1 MDYLKNLND
10 RQREAVLCTE
20 GPLLVIAGA
29 GSGKTTTM
37 TRRIAYLIGEKGV
50 DPYNIL
56 AVTFTNKAAEEMR
69 SRIEAQVDDTRGM
82 WVMTFHA
89 ACLRIL
95 RRFIDRLGY
104 RKDFTI
110 YDTTD
115 QKTVIKE
122 CLAEAELDE
131 KAFPPAGVLSAVS
144 KWKNSGASPE
154 RAAAEAATI
163 REKNMADLYRRYM
176 VKLMKYN
183 ALDFD
188 DLLVKAVELLNQEP
202 EVLQLYSDRF
212 HYIMI
217 DEYQDTNEIQYELVR
232 LLAGAHG
239 NICAVGDEDQCIYQW
254 RGATIRNILEFEEDF
269 PGAKIIKLEQN
280 YRSCGN
286 ILGAANSVIQ
296 NNTERKGKILWTSR
310 EEGERIRIY
319 KAATDRDEA
328 FHIAREI
335 HKMKDKG
342 YAYSDIAVLY
352 RTHSMSRG
360 FEESFSRQ
368 DIPYRVIGG
377 TRFYDRKEIKDIL
390 CYMRLIQNPGDNISF
405 RRVINEPRRGLGDKS
420 LEKLDLLANLTDTTL
435 FDVLEKGDGLEALSG
450 KAEVSARQ
458 FMNMIRRF
466 SEERGERKI
475 SEIYDAL
482 LRESGY
488 LQTLEAQNTIEA
500 AGRIENLMEFKS
512 VIYDFEDQDPDGT
525 YEEFLEKIALLTDVD
540 NLDPGEDAVS
550 LMTLHSA
557 KGLEFAVVFIPG
569 MEEGAF
575 PVARAY
581 DFPEDLEEE
590 RRLCYVGMTR
600 AKDILYMSGAAQRLV
615 FGQVDSYRMDSRFL
629 EEVAEEHADR
639 IDADVHGNDRGRGSD
654 SPESLF
660 DFGRLQNAIRF
671 NDLGKQMIDP
681 ARKSGKTAETAPS
694 AAGGFSGGERVKHKK
709 YGEGMVVGVRK
720 EGRDEMITI
729 IFDNYGTKVF
739 DANIVKL
746 KKL

>member
-10 RQREAVLCTE
+10 KQREAVLCTE
-20 GPLLVIAGA
+20 GPLLIIAGA

-56 AVTFTNKAAEEMR
+56 AVTFTNKAANEMR
-69 SRIEAQVDDTRGM
+69 ERIESLVENTQGM

-104 RKDFTI
+104 GKDFTI

-115 QKTVIKE
+115 QKAVIRE
-122 CLAEAELDE
+122 CLTDSELSDKLFPAASVLAAISNWKNQAIPPAQAEL
-131 KAFPPAGVLSAVS
+131 
-144 KWKNSGASPE
+144 
-154 RAAAEAATI
+154 EAASL
-163 REKNMADLYRRYM
+163 REKNLAELYRRYTD
-176 VKLMKYN
+176 KLRKYN

-188 DLLVKAVELLNQEP
+188 DLLIKAVELLEQDP
-202 EVLQLYSDRF
+202 EVLEIYSDRF
-212 HYIMI
+212 RYIMI
-217 DEYQDTNEIQYELVR
+217 DEYQDTNEIQYRMVN

-269 PGAKIIKLEQN
+269 PGARIIKLEQN

-286 ILGAANSVIQ
+286 ILGGANSVIRH
-296 NNTERKGKILWTSR
+296 NTERKGKTLWTSK
-310 EEGERIRIY
+310 EEGEKIRIY

-328 FHIAREI
+328 FHVAREI
-335 HKMKDKG
+335 HKMKDQG
-342 YAYSDIAVLY
+342 YSYSDIAVLY

-377 TRFYDRKEIKDIL
+377 TRFYDRKEVKDLL
-390 CYMRLIQNPGDNISF
+390 CYMRLIQNPNDNISF
-405 RRVINEPRRGLGDKS
+405 RRVINEPKRGIGDKS
-420 LEKLDLLANLTDTTL
+420 LEKLDVLAGLTDVSI
-435 FDVLEKGDGLEALSG
+435 FEVLEKGDGLDALSG
-450 KAEVSARQ
+450 KAEVNARQ
-458 FMNMIRRF
+458 FVNMIRKF
-466 SEERGERKI
+466 SEERNIRKI
-475 SEIYDAL
+475 SEIYDDL

-488 LQTLEAQNTIEA
+488 MQSLEAQNTIEA

-540 NLDPGEDAVS
+540 NRDDSEDAVS

-557 KGLEFAVVFIPG
+557 KGLEFAVVFMPG
-569 MEEGAF
+569 MEEGSFPGSRAF
-575 PVARAY
+575 
-581 DFPEDLEEE
+581 DSPEELEEE

-600 AKDILYMSGAAQRLV
+600 AKEILYMSGAAQRLI
-615 FGQVDSYRMDSRFL
+615 FGKVDNYRVESRFL
-629 EEVAEEHADR
+629 DEVAEDFAQKYESDNKPAGQNRSFGGERFTSDR
-639 IDADVHGNDRGRGSD
+639 IY
-654 SPESLF
+654 
-660 DFGRLQNAIRF
+660 
-671 NDLGKQMIDP
+671 DLEKQMMNVVPKGRKP
-681 ARKSGKTAETAPS
+681 AAKESSTIPA
-694 AAGGFSGGERVKHKK
+694 AAGEFSGGERVKHKK
-709 YGEGMVVGVRK
+709 YGEGMVVGVKK

-729 IFDNYGTKVF
+729 IFDEFGTKVF
-739 DANIVKL
+739 DASIVKL

>member
-10 RQREAVLCTE
+10 KQREAVLCTE
-20 GPLLVIAGA
+20 GPLLIIAGA

-56 AVTFTNKAAEEMR
+56 AVTFTNKAANEMR
-69 SRIEAQVDDTRGM
+69 ERIESLVENTQGM

-104 RKDFTI
+104 GKDFTI

-115 QKTVIKE
+115 QKAVIRE
-122 CLAEAELDE
+122 CLTDSELSDKLFPAASVLAAISNWKNQAIPPAQAEL
-131 KAFPPAGVLSAVS
+131 
-144 KWKNSGASPE
+144 
-154 RAAAEAATI
+154 EAASL
-163 REKNMADLYRRYM
+163 REKNLAELYRRYTD
-176 VKLMKYN
+176 KLRKYN

-188 DLLVKAVELLNQEP
+188 DLLIKAVELLEQDP
-202 EVLQLYSDRF
+202 EVLEIYSDRF
-212 HYIMI
+212 RYIMI
-217 DEYQDTNEIQYELVR
+217 DEYQDTNEIQYRMVN

-269 PGAKIIKLEQN
+269 PGARIIKLEQN

-286 ILGAANSVIQ
+286 ILGGANSVIRH
-296 NNTERKGKILWTSR
+296 NTERKGKTLWTSK
-310 EEGERIRIY
+310 EEGEKIRIY

-328 FHIAREI
+328 FHVAREI
-335 HKMKDKG
+335 HKMKDQG
-342 YAYSDIAVLY
+342 YSYSDIAVLY

-377 TRFYDRKEIKDIL
+377 TRFYDRKEVKDLL
-390 CYMRLIQNPGDNISF
+390 CYMRLIQNPNDNISF
-405 RRVINEPRRGLGDKS
+405 RRVINEPKRGIGDKS
-420 LEKLDLLANLTDTTL
+420 LEKLDVLAGLTDVSI
-435 FDVLEKGDGLEALSG
+435 FEVLEKGDGLDALSG
-450 KAEVSARQ
+450 KAEVNARQ
-458 FMNMIRRF
+458 FVNMIRKF
-466 SEERGERKI
+466 SEERNVRKI
-475 SEIYDAL
+475 SEIYDDL

-488 LQTLEAQNTIEA
+488 MQSLEAQNTIEA

-540 NLDPGEDAVS
+540 NRDDSEDAVS

-557 KGLEFAVVFIPG
+557 KGLEFAVVFMPG
-569 MEEGAF
+569 MEEGSFPGSRAF
-575 PVARAY
+575 
-581 DFPEDLEEE
+581 DSSEELEEE

-600 AKDILYMSGAAQRLV
+600 AKEILYMSGAAQRLI
-615 FGQVDSYRMDSRFL
+615 FGKVDNYRVESRFL
-629 EEVAEEHADR
+629 DEVAEDFAQKYESDNKPAGQNRSFGGERFTSDR
-639 IDADVHGNDRGRGSD
+639 IY
-654 SPESLF
+654 
-660 DFGRLQNAIRF
+660 
-671 NDLGKQMIDP
+671 DLEKQMMNVVPKGRKP
-681 ARKSGKTAETAPS
+681 AAKESSTIPA
-694 AAGGFSGGERVKHKK
+694 AAGEFSGGERVKHKK
-709 YGEGMVVGVRK
+709 YGEGMVVGVKK

-729 IFDNYGTKVF
+729 IFDEFGTKVF
-739 DANIVKL
+739 DASIVKL

>member
-1 MDYLKNLND
+1 MDYLKGLND
-10 RQREAVLCTE
+10 KQREAVLCTE

-69 SRIEAQVDDTRGM
+69 DRIEAQVDNTRGM

-104 RKDFTI
+104 RSDFTI

-115 QKTVIKE
+115 QKTVVKE
-122 CLAEAELDE
+122 CLADADLSD
-131 KAFPPAGVLSAVS
+131 KVFPPAAVLAVIS
-144 KWKNSGASPE
+144 KWKNSGVTPDLAL
-154 RAAAEAATI
+154 AEADFL
-163 REKNMADLYRRYM
+163 RERNLAELYRRYM
-176 VKLMKYN
+176 EKLMKYN

-188 DLLVKAVELLNQEP
+188 DLLVKAVELLEQEP
-202 EVLQLYSDRF
+202 EVRSLYSERF
-212 HYIMI
+212 RYIMI
-217 DEYQDTNEIQYELVR
+217 DEYQDTNKIQYDLVR
-232 LLAGAHG
+232 LLAGVHG

-254 RGATIRNILEFEEDF
+254 RGATIRNILKFEEDF

-296 NNTERKGKILWTSR
+296 NNTERKGKILWTAKD
-310 EEGERIRIY
+310 EGERVRIY

-335 HKMKDKG
+335 HKMRDKG
-342 YAYSDIAVLY
+342 YSYSDIAVLY

-360 FEESFSRQ
+360 FEESFSKQ

-377 TRFYDRKEIKDIL
+377 TRFYDRKEVKDLL
-390 CYMRLIQNPGDNISF
+390 CYMRLIQNPGDDISF
-405 RRVINEPRRGLGDKS
+405 RRVINEPKRGMGDKS
-420 LEKLDLLANLTDTTL
+420 LEKLELLANLTDASL
-435 FDVLEKGDGLEALSG
+435 FDVLENGEGLDALAG

-458 FMNMIRRF
+458 FVNMIRRF
-466 SEERGERKI
+466 SDERHDRKI

-488 LQTLEAQNTIEA
+488 LQTLEAQNTVEA

-525 YEEFLEKIALLTDVD
+525 YETFLEKIALLTDVD
-540 NLDPGEDAVS
+540 NLDAGEDAVS

-557 KGLEFAVVFIPG
+557 KGLEFSVVFMPG

-575 PVARAY
+575 PV
-581 DFPEDLEEE
+581 
-590 RRLCYVGMTR
+590 TR
-600 AKDILYMSGAAQRLV
+600 A
-615 FGQVDSYRMDSRFL
+615 
-629 EEVAEEHADR
+629 
-639 IDADVHGNDRGRGSD
+639 
-654 SPESLF
+654 
-660 DFGRLQNAIRF
+660 
-671 NDLGKQMIDP
+671 
-681 ARKSGKTAETAPS
+681 
-694 AAGGFSGGERVKHKK
+694 GGCA
-709 YGEGMVVGVRK
+709 ML
-720 EGRDEMITI
+720 
-729 IFDNYGTKVF
+729 
-739 DANIVKL
+739 A
-746 KKL
+746 

>member
-10 RQREAVLCTE
+10 KQREAVLCTE
-20 GPLLVIAGA
+20 GPLLIIAGA

-56 AVTFTNKAAEEMR
+56 AVTFTNKAANEMR
-69 SRIEAQVDDTRGM
+69 ERIESLVENTQGM

-104 RKDFTI
+104 GKDFTI

-115 QKTVIKE
+115 QKAVIRE
-122 CLAEAELDE
+122 CLTDSELSDKLFPAASVLAAISNWKNQAIPPAQAEL
-131 KAFPPAGVLSAVS
+131 
-144 KWKNSGASPE
+144 
-154 RAAAEAATI
+154 EAASL
-163 REKNMADLYRRYM
+163 REKNLAELYRRYTD
-176 VKLMKYN
+176 KLRKYN

-188 DLLVKAVELLNQEP
+188 DLLIKAVELLEQDP
-202 EVLQLYSDRF
+202 EVLEIYSDRF
-212 HYIMI
+212 RYIMI
-217 DEYQDTNEIQYELVR
+217 DEYQDTNEIQYRMVN

-286 ILGAANSVIQ
+286 ILGGANSVIRH
-296 NNTERKGKILWTSR
+296 NTERKGKTLWTSK
-310 EEGERIRIY
+310 EEGEKIRIY

-328 FHIAREI
+328 FHVAREI
-335 HKMKDKG
+335 HKMKDQG
-342 YAYSDIAVLY
+342 YSYSDIAVLY

-377 TRFYDRKEIKDIL
+377 TRFYDRKEVKDLL
-390 CYMRLIQNPGDNISF
+390 CYMRLIQNPNDNISF
-405 RRVINEPRRGLGDKS
+405 RRVINEPKRGIGDKS
-420 LEKLDLLANLTDTTL
+420 LEKLDVLAGLTDVSI
-435 FDVLEKGDGLEALSG
+435 FEVLEKGDGLDALSG
-450 KAEVSARQ
+450 KAEVNARQ
-458 FMNMIRRF
+458 FVNMIRKF
-466 SEERGERKI
+466 SEERNVRKI
-475 SEIYDAL
+475 SEIYDDL

-488 LQTLEAQNTIEA
+488 MQSLEAQNTIEA

-540 NLDPGEDAVS
+540 NRDDSEDAVS

-557 KGLEFAVVFIPG
+557 KGLEFAVVFMPG
-569 MEEGAF
+569 MEEGSFPGSRAF
-575 PVARAY
+575 
-581 DFPEDLEEE
+581 DSPEELEEE

-600 AKDILYMSGAAQRLV
+600 AKEILYMSGAAQRLI
-615 FGQVDSYRMDSRFL
+615 FGKVDNYRVESRFL
-629 EEVAEEHADR
+629 DEVAEDFAQKYESDNKPAGQNRSFGGERFTSDR
-639 IDADVHGNDRGRGSD
+639 IY
-654 SPESLF
+654 
-660 DFGRLQNAIRF
+660 
-671 NDLGKQMIDP
+671 DLEKQMMNVVPKGRKP
-681 ARKSGKTAETAPS
+681 AAKESSTIPA
-694 AAGGFSGGERVKHKK
+694 AAGEFSGGERVKHKK
-709 YGEGMVVGVRK
+709 YGEGMVVGVKK

-729 IFDNYGTKVF
+729 IFDEFGTKVF
-739 DANIVKL
+739 DASIVKL

>member
-10 RQREAVLCTE
+10 KQREAVLCTE
-20 GPLLVIAGA
+20 GPLLIIAGA

-56 AVTFTNKAAEEMR
+56 AVTFTNKAANEMR
-69 SRIEAQVDDTRGM
+69 ERIESLVENTQGM

-104 RKDFTI
+104 GKDFTI

-115 QKTVIKE
+115 QKAVIRE
-122 CLAEAELDE
+122 CLTDSELSDKLFPAASVLAAISNWKNQAIPPAQAEL
-131 KAFPPAGVLSAVS
+131 
-144 KWKNSGASPE
+144 
-154 RAAAEAATI
+154 EAASL
-163 REKNMADLYRRYM
+163 REKNLAELYRRYTD
-176 VKLMKYN
+176 KLRKYN

-188 DLLVKAVELLNQEP
+188 DLLIKAVELLEQDP
-202 EVLQLYSDRF
+202 EVLEIYSDRF
-212 HYIMI
+212 RYIMI
-217 DEYQDTNEIQYELVR
+217 DEYQDTNEIQYRMVN

-286 ILGAANSVIQ
+286 ILGGANSVIRH
-296 NNTERKGKILWTSR
+296 NTERKGKTLWTSK
-310 EEGERIRIY
+310 EEGEKIRIY

-328 FHIAREI
+328 FHVAREI
-335 HKMKDKG
+335 HKMKDQG
-342 YAYSDIAVLY
+342 YSYSDIAVLY

-377 TRFYDRKEIKDIL
+377 TRFYDRKEVKDLL
-390 CYMRLIQNPGDNISF
+390 CYMRLIQNPNDNISF
-405 RRVINEPRRGLGDKS
+405 RRVINEPKRGIGDKS
-420 LEKLDLLANLTDTTL
+420 LEKLDVLAGLTDVSI
-435 FDVLEKGDGLEALSG
+435 FEVLEKGDGLEALSG
-450 KAEVSARQ
+450 KAEVNARQ
-458 FMNMIRRF
+458 FVNMIRKF
-466 SEERGERKI
+466 SEERNVRKI
-475 SEIYDAL
+475 SEIYDDL

-488 LQTLEAQNTIEA
+488 MQSLEAQNTIEA

-540 NLDPGEDAVS
+540 NRDDSEDAVS

-557 KGLEFAVVFIPG
+557 KGLEFAVVFMPG
-569 MEEGAF
+569 MEEGSFPGSRAF
-575 PVARAY
+575 
-581 DFPEDLEEE
+581 DSPEELEEE

-600 AKDILYMSGAAQRLV
+600 AKEILYMSGAAQRLI
-615 FGQVDSYRMDSRFL
+615 FGKVDNYRVESRFL
-629 EEVAEEHADR
+629 DEVAEDFAQKYESDNKPAGQNRSFGGERFTSDR
-639 IDADVHGNDRGRGSD
+639 IY
-654 SPESLF
+654 
-660 DFGRLQNAIRF
+660 
-671 NDLGKQMIDP
+671 DLEKQMMNVVPKGRKP
-681 ARKSGKTAETAPS
+681 AAKESSTIPA
-694 AAGGFSGGERVKHKK
+694 AAGEFSGGERVKHKK
-709 YGEGMVVGVRK
+709 YGEGMVVGVKK

-729 IFDNYGTKVF
+729 IFDEFGTKVF
-739 DANIVKL
+739 DASIVKL

>member
-1 MDYLKNLND
+1 MDYLKGLND
-10 RQREAVLCTE
+10 KQREAVLCTE

-69 SRIEAQVDDTRGM
+69 DRIEAQVDNTRGM

-104 RKDFTI
+104 RSDFTI

-115 QKTVIKE
+115 QKTVVKE
-122 CLAEAELDE
+122 CLADADLSD
-131 KAFPPAGVLSAVS
+131 KVFPPAAVLAVIS
-144 KWKNSGASPE
+144 KWKNSGVTPDLAL
-154 RAAAEAATI
+154 AEADFL
-163 REKNMADLYRRYM
+163 RERNLAELYRRYM
-176 VKLMKYN
+176 EKLMKYN

-188 DLLVKAVELLNQEP
+188 DLLVKAVELLEQEP
-202 EVLQLYSDRF
+202 EVRSLYSERF
-212 HYIMI
+212 RYIMI
-217 DEYQDTNEIQYELVR
+217 DEYQDTNKIQYDLVR
-232 LLAGAHG
+232 LLAGVHG

-254 RGATIRNILEFEEDF
+254 RGATIRNILKFEEDF

-296 NNTERKGKILWTSR
+296 NNTERKGKILWTAKD
-310 EEGERIRIY
+310 EGERVRIY

-335 HKMKDKG
+335 HKMRDKG
-342 YAYSDIAVLY
+342 YSYSDIAVLY

-360 FEESFSRQ
+360 FEESFSKQ

-377 TRFYDRKEIKDIL
+377 TRFYDRKEVKDLL
-390 CYMRLIQNPGDNISF
+390 CYMRLIQNPGDDISF
-405 RRVINEPRRGLGDKS
+405 RRVINEPKRGMGDKS
-420 LEKLDLLANLTDTTL
+420 LEKLELLANLTDASL
-435 FDVLEKGDGLEALSG
+435 FDVLENGEGLDALAG

-458 FMNMIRRF
+458 FVNMIRRF
-466 SEERGERKI
+466 SDERHDRKI

-488 LQTLEAQNTIEA
+488 LQTLEAQNTVEA

-525 YEEFLEKIALLTDVD
+525 YESFLEKIALLTDVD
-540 NLDPGEDAVS
+540 NLDAGEDAVS

-557 KGLEFAVVFIPG
+557 KGLEFSVVFMPG

-575 PVARAY
+575 PVTRAF
-581 DFPEDLEEE
+581 DRSEDLEEE

-600 AKDILYMSGAAQRLV
+600 AKEILYMSGAGQRLV
-615 FGQVDSYRMDSRFL
+615 FGKLDSYRQESRFL

-639 IDADVHGNDRGRGSD
+639 FDTEVNGKDRGRSFSEMFPGD
-654 SPESLF
+654 DKTGPV
-660 DFGRLQNAIRF
+660 RF
-671 NDLGKQMIDP
+671 LDLGRQMVNTGRKTEKP
-681 ARKSGKTAETAPS
+681 AAAPAASS
-694 AAGGFSGGERVKHKK
+694 AGSFSGGERVRHKK
-709 YGEGMVVGVRK
+709 YGEGMVIGVRK

-729 IFDNYGTKVF
+729 IFDEYGTKVF
-739 DANIVKL
+739 DAGIVKL

>member
-1 MDYLKNLND
+1 
-10 RQREAVLCTE
+10 
-20 GPLLVIAGA
+20 
-29 GSGKTTTM
+29 
-37 TRRIAYLIGEKGV
+37 
-50 DPYNIL
+50 
-56 AVTFTNKAAEEMR
+56 
-69 SRIEAQVDDTRGM
+69 
-82 WVMTFHA
+82 
-89 ACLRIL
+89 
-95 RRFIDRLGY
+95 
-104 RKDFTI
+104 
-110 YDTTD
+110 
-115 QKTVIKE
+115 
-122 CLAEAELDE
+122 
-131 KAFPPAGVLSAVS
+131 
-144 KWKNSGASPE
+144 
-154 RAAAEAATI
+154 
-163 REKNMADLYRRYM
+163 
-176 VKLMKYN
+176 
-183 ALDFD
+183 
-188 DLLVKAVELLNQEP
+188 
-202 EVLQLYSDRF
+202 
-212 HYIMI
+212 
-217 DEYQDTNEIQYELVR
+217 
-232 LLAGAHG
+232 
-239 NICAVGDEDQCIYQW
+239 
-254 RGATIRNILEFEEDF
+254 
-269 PGAKIIKLEQN
+269 
-280 YRSCGN
+280 
-286 ILGAANSVIQ
+286 
-296 NNTERKGKILWTSR
+296 
-310 EEGERIRIY
+310 
-319 KAATDRDEA
+319 
-328 FHIAREI
+328 
-335 HKMKDKG
+335 
-342 YAYSDIAVLY
+342 
-352 RTHSMSRG
+352 MSRG

-557 KGLEFAVVFIPG
+557 KGLEFAVVFMPG
-569 MEEGAF
+569 MEEG
-575 PVARAY
+575 AY

-654 SPESLF
+654 SSESLF

>member
-10 RQREAVLCTE
+10 KQREAVLCTE
-20 GPLLVIAGA
+20 GPLLIIAGA

-56 AVTFTNKAAEEMR
+56 AVTFTNKAANEMR
-69 SRIEAQVDDTRGM
+69 ERIESLVENTQGM

-104 RKDFTI
+104 GKDFTI

-115 QKTVIKE
+115 QKAVIRE
-122 CLAEAELDE
+122 CLTDSELSDKLFPAASVLAAISNWKNQAIPPAQAEL
-131 KAFPPAGVLSAVS
+131 
-144 KWKNSGASPE
+144 
-154 RAAAEAATI
+154 EAASL
-163 REKNMADLYRRYM
+163 REKNLAELYRRYTD
-176 VKLMKYN
+176 KLRKYN

-188 DLLVKAVELLNQEP
+188 DLLIKAVELLEQDP
-202 EVLQLYSDRF
+202 EVLEIYSDRF
-212 HYIMI
+212 RYIMI
-217 DEYQDTNEIQYELVR
+217 DEYQDTNEIQYRMVN

-286 ILGAANSVIQ
+286 ILGGANSVIRH
-296 NNTERKGKILWTSR
+296 NTERKGKTLWTSK
-310 EEGERIRIY
+310 EEGEKIRIY

-328 FHIAREI
+328 FHVAREI
-335 HKMKDKG
+335 HKMKDQG
-342 YAYSDIAVLY
+342 YSYSDIAVLY

-377 TRFYDRKEIKDIL
+377 TRFYDRKEVKDLL
-390 CYMRLIQNPGDNISF
+390 CYMRLIQNPNDNISF
-405 RRVINEPRRGLGDKS
+405 RRVINEPKRGIGDKS
-420 LEKLDLLANLTDTTL
+420 LEKLDVLAGLTDVSI
-435 FDVLEKGDGLEALSG
+435 FEVLEKGDGLEALSG
-450 KAEVSARQ
+450 KAEVNARQ
-458 FMNMIRRF
+458 FVNMIRKF
-466 SEERGERKI
+466 SEERNVRKI
-475 SEIYDAL
+475 SEIYDDL

-488 LQTLEAQNTIEA
+488 MQSLEAQNTIEA

-540 NLDPGEDAVS
+540 NRDDSEDAVS

-557 KGLEFAVVFIPG
+557 KGLEFAVVFMPG
-569 MEEGAF
+569 MEDGSFPGSRAF
-575 PVARAY
+575 
-581 DFPEDLEEE
+581 DSPEELEEE

-600 AKDILYMSGAAQRLV
+600 AKEILYMSGAAQRLI
-615 FGQVDSYRMDSRFL
+615 FGKVDNYRVESRFL
-629 EEVAEEHADR
+629 DEVAEDFAQKYESDNKPAGQNRSFGGERFTSDR
-639 IDADVHGNDRGRGSD
+639 IY
-654 SPESLF
+654 
-660 DFGRLQNAIRF
+660 
-671 NDLGKQMIDP
+671 DLEKQMMNVVPKGRKP
-681 ARKSGKTAETAPS
+681 AAKESSTIPA
-694 AAGGFSGGERVKHKK
+694 AAGEFSGGERVKHKK
-709 YGEGMVVGVRK
+709 YGEGMVVGVKK

-729 IFDNYGTKVF
+729 IFDEFGTKVF
-739 DANIVKL
+739 DASIVKL

>member
-10 RQREAVLCTE
+10 KQREAVLCTE
-20 GPLLVIAGA
+20 GPLLIIAGA

-56 AVTFTNKAAEEMR
+56 AVTFTNKAANEMR
-69 SRIEAQVDDTRGM
+69 ERIESLVENTQGM

-104 RKDFTI
+104 GKDFTI

-115 QKTVIKE
+115 QKAVIRE
-122 CLAEAELDE
+122 CLTDSELSDKLFPAASVLAAISNWKNQAIPPAQAEL
-131 KAFPPAGVLSAVS
+131 
-144 KWKNSGASPE
+144 
-154 RAAAEAATI
+154 EAASL
-163 REKNMADLYRRYM
+163 REKNLAELYRRYTD
-176 VKLMKYN
+176 KLRKYN

-188 DLLVKAVELLNQEP
+188 DLLIKAVELLEQDP
-202 EVLQLYSDRF
+202 EVLEIYSDRF
-212 HYIMI
+212 RYIMI
-217 DEYQDTNEIQYELVR
+217 DEYQDTNEIQYRMVN

-269 PGAKIIKLEQN
+269 PGARIIKLEQN

-286 ILGAANSVIQ
+286 ILGGANSVIRH
-296 NNTERKGKILWTSR
+296 NTERKGKTLWTSK
-310 EEGERIRIY
+310 EEGEKIRIY

-328 FHIAREI
+328 FHVAREI
-335 HKMKDKG
+335 HKMKDQG
-342 YAYSDIAVLY
+342 YSYSDIAVLY

-377 TRFYDRKEIKDIL
+377 TRFYDRKEVKDLL
-390 CYMRLIQNPGDNISF
+390 CYMRLIQNPNDNISF
-405 RRVINEPRRGLGDKS
+405 RRVINEPKRGIGDKS
-420 LEKLDLLANLTDTTL
+420 LEKLDVLAGLTDVSI
-435 FDVLEKGDGLEALSG
+435 FEVLEKGDGLEALSG
-450 KAEVSARQ
+450 KAEVNARQ
-458 FMNMIRRF
+458 FVNMIRKF
-466 SEERGERKI
+466 SEERNVRKI
-475 SEIYDAL
+475 SEIYDDL

-488 LQTLEAQNTIEA
+488 MQSLEAQNTIEA

-540 NLDPGEDAVS
+540 NRDDSEDAVS

-557 KGLEFAVVFIPG
+557 KGLEFAVVFMPG
-569 MEEGAF
+569 MEEGSFPGSRAF
-575 PVARAY
+575 
-581 DFPEDLEEE
+581 DSSEELEEE

-600 AKDILYMSGAAQRLV
+600 AKEILYMSGAAQRLI
-615 FGQVDSYRMDSRFL
+615 FGKVDNYRVESRFL
-629 EEVAEEHADR
+629 DEVAEDFAQKYESDNKPAGQNRSFGGERFTSDR
-639 IDADVHGNDRGRGSD
+639 IY
-654 SPESLF
+654 
-660 DFGRLQNAIRF
+660 
-671 NDLGKQMIDP
+671 DLEKQMMNVVPKGRKP
-681 ARKSGKTAETAPS
+681 AAKESSTIPA
-694 AAGGFSGGERVKHKK
+694 AAGEFSGGERVKHKK
-709 YGEGMVVGVRK
+709 YGEGMVVGVKK

-729 IFDNYGTKVF
+729 IFDEFGTKVF
-739 DANIVKL
+739 DASIVKL

>member
-10 RQREAVLCTE
+10 KQREAVLCTE
-20 GPLLVIAGA
+20 GPLLIIAGA

-56 AVTFTNKAAEEMR
+56 AVTFTNKAANEMR
-69 SRIEAQVDDTRGM
+69 ERIESLVENTQGM

-104 RKDFTI
+104 GKDFTI

-115 QKTVIKE
+115 QKAVIRE
-122 CLAEAELDE
+122 CLDSELSDKLFPAASVLAAISNWKNQAIPPAQAEL
-131 KAFPPAGVLSAVS
+131 
-144 KWKNSGASPE
+144 
-154 RAAAEAATI
+154 EAASL
-163 REKNMADLYRRYM
+163 REKNLAELYRRYTD
-176 VKLMKYN
+176 KLRKYN

-188 DLLVKAVELLNQEP
+188 DLLIKAVELLEQDP
-202 EVLQLYSDRF
+202 EVLEIYSDRF
-212 HYIMI
+212 RYIMI
-217 DEYQDTNEIQYELVR
+217 DEYQDTNEIQYRMVN

-269 PGAKIIKLEQN
+269 PGARIIKLEQN

-286 ILGAANSVIQ
+286 ILGGANSVIRH
-296 NNTERKGKILWTSR
+296 NTERKGKTLWTSK
-310 EEGERIRIY
+310 EEGEKIRIY

-328 FHIAREI
+328 FHVAREI
-335 HKMKDKG
+335 HKMKDQG
-342 YAYSDIAVLY
+342 YSYSDIAVLY

-377 TRFYDRKEIKDIL
+377 TRFYDRKEVKDLL
-390 CYMRLIQNPGDNISF
+390 CYMRLIQNPNDNISF
-405 RRVINEPRRGLGDKS
+405 RRVINEPKRGIGDKS
-420 LEKLDLLANLTDTTL
+420 LEKLDVLAGLTDVSI
-435 FDVLEKGDGLEALSG
+435 FEVLEKGDGLEALSG
-450 KAEVSARQ
+450 KAEVNARQ
-458 FMNMIRRF
+458 FVNMIRKF
-466 SEERGERKI
+466 SEERNVRKI
-475 SEIYDAL
+475 SEIYDDL

-488 LQTLEAQNTIEA
+488 MQSLEAQNTIEA

-540 NLDPGEDAVS
+540 NRDDSEDAVS

-557 KGLEFAVVFIPG
+557 KGLEFAVVFMPG
-569 MEEGAF
+569 MEEGSFPGNRAF
-575 PVARAY
+575 
-581 DFPEDLEEE
+581 DSPEELEEE

-600 AKDILYMSGAAQRLV
+600 AKEILYMSGAAQRLI
-615 FGQVDSYRMDSRFL
+615 FGKVDNYRVESRFL
-629 EEVAEEHADR
+629 DEVAEDFAQKYESDNKPAGQNRSFGGERFTSDR
-639 IDADVHGNDRGRGSD
+639 IY
-654 SPESLF
+654 
-660 DFGRLQNAIRF
+660 
-671 NDLGKQMIDP
+671 DLEKQMMNVVPKGRKP
-681 ARKSGKTAETAPS
+681 AAKESSTIPA
-694 AAGGFSGGERVKHKK
+694 AAGEFSGGERVKHKK
-709 YGEGMVVGVRK
+709 YGEGMVVGVKK

-729 IFDNYGTKVF
+729 IFDEFGTKVF
-739 DANIVKL
+739 DASIVKL

>member
-10 RQREAVLCTE
+10 KQREAVLCTE
-20 GPLLVIAGA
+20 GPLLIIAGA

-56 AVTFTNKAAEEMR
+56 AVTFTNKAANEMR
-69 SRIEAQVDDTRGM
+69 ERIESLVENTQGM

-104 RKDFTI
+104 GKDFTI

-115 QKTVIKE
+115 QKAVIRE
-122 CLAEAELDE
+122 CLTDSELSDKLFPAASVLAAISNWKNQAIPPAQAEL
-131 KAFPPAGVLSAVS
+131 
-144 KWKNSGASPE
+144 
-154 RAAAEAATI
+154 EAASL
-163 REKNMADLYRRYM
+163 REKNLAELYRRYTD
-176 VKLMKYN
+176 KLRKYN

-188 DLLVKAVELLNQEP
+188 DLLIKAVELLEQDP
-202 EVLQLYSDRF
+202 EVLEIYSDRF
-212 HYIMI
+212 RYIMI
-217 DEYQDTNEIQYELVR
+217 DEYQDTNEIQYRMVN

-286 ILGAANSVIQ
+286 ILGGANSVIRH
-296 NNTERKGKILWTSR
+296 NTERKGKTLWTSK
-310 EEGERIRIY
+310 EEGEKIRIY

-328 FHIAREI
+328 FHVAREI
-335 HKMKDKG
+335 HKMKDQG
-342 YAYSDIAVLY
+342 YSYSDIAVLY

-377 TRFYDRKEIKDIL
+377 TRFYDRKEVKDLL
-390 CYMRLIQNPGDNISF
+390 CYMRLIQNPNDNISF
-405 RRVINEPRRGLGDKS
+405 RRVINEPKRGIGDKS
-420 LEKLDLLANLTDTTL
+420 LEKLDVLAGLTDVSI
-435 FDVLEKGDGLEALSG
+435 FEVLEKGDGLEALSG
-450 KAEVSARQ
+450 KAEVNARQ
-458 FMNMIRRF
+458 FVNMIRKF
-466 SEERGERKI
+466 SEERNVRKI
-475 SEIYDAL
+475 SEIYDDL

-488 LQTLEAQNTIEA
+488 MQSLEAQNTIEA

-540 NLDPGEDAVS
+540 NRDDSEDAVS

-557 KGLEFAVVFIPG
+557 KGLEFAVVFMPG
-569 MEEGAF
+569 MEEGSFPGNRAF
-575 PVARAY
+575 
-581 DFPEDLEEE
+581 DSPEELEEE

-600 AKDILYMSGAAQRLV
+600 AKEILYMSGAAQRLI
-615 FGQVDSYRMDSRFL
+615 FGKVDNYRVESRFL
-629 EEVAEEHADR
+629 DEVAENFAQKYENDNKPAGQNRSFGGERFTSDR
-639 IDADVHGNDRGRGSD
+639 IY
-654 SPESLF
+654 
-660 DFGRLQNAIRF
+660 
-671 NDLGKQMIDP
+671 DLEKQMMNVVPKGRKP
-681 ARKSGKTAETAPS
+681 AAKESSTIPA
-694 AAGGFSGGERVKHKK
+694 AAGEFSGGERVKHKK
-709 YGEGMVVGVRK
+709 YGEGMVVGVKK

-729 IFDNYGTKVF
+729 IFDEFGTKVF
-739 DANIVKL
+739 DASIVKL

>member
-10 RQREAVLCTE
+10 KQREAVLCTE
-20 GPLLVIAGA
+20 GPLLIIAGA

-56 AVTFTNKAAEEMR
+56 AVTFTNKAANEMR
-69 SRIEAQVDDTRGM
+69 ERIESLVENTQGM

-104 RKDFTI
+104 GKDFTI

-115 QKTVIKE
+115 QKAVIRE
-122 CLAEAELDE
+122 CLTDSELSDKLFPAASVLAAISNWKNQAIPPAQAEL
-131 KAFPPAGVLSAVS
+131 
-144 KWKNSGASPE
+144 
-154 RAAAEAATI
+154 EAASL
-163 REKNMADLYRRYM
+163 REKNLAELYRRYTD
-176 VKLMKYN
+176 KLRKYN

-188 DLLVKAVELLNQEP
+188 DLLIKAVELLEQDP
-202 EVLQLYSDRF
+202 EVLEIYSDRF
-212 HYIMI
+212 RYIMI
-217 DEYQDTNEIQYELVR
+217 DEYQDTNEIQYRMVN

-286 ILGAANSVIQ
+286 ILGGANSVIRH
-296 NNTERKGKILWTSR
+296 NTERKGKTLWTSK
-310 EEGERIRIY
+310 EEGEKIRIY

-328 FHIAREI
+328 FHVAREI
-335 HKMKDKG
+335 HKMKDQG
-342 YAYSDIAVLY
+342 YSYSDIAVLY

-377 TRFYDRKEIKDIL
+377 TRFYDRKEVKDLL
-390 CYMRLIQNPGDNISF
+390 CYMRLIQNPNDNISF
-405 RRVINEPRRGLGDKS
+405 RRVINEPKRGIGDKS
-420 LEKLDLLANLTDTTL
+420 LEKLDVLAGLTDVSI
-435 FDVLEKGDGLEALSG
+435 FEVLEKGDGLEALSG
-450 KAEVSARQ
+450 KAEVNARQ
-458 FMNMIRRF
+458 FVNMIRKF
-466 SEERGERKI
+466 SEERNVRKI
-475 SEIYDAL
+475 SEIYDDL

-488 LQTLEAQNTIEA
+488 MQSLEAQNTIEA

-540 NLDPGEDAVS
+540 NRDDSEDAVS

-557 KGLEFAVVFIPG
+557 KGLEFAVVFMPG
-569 MEEGAF
+569 MEEGSFPGSRAF
-575 PVARAY
+575 
-581 DFPEDLEEE
+581 DSSEELEEE

-600 AKDILYMSGAAQRLV
+600 AKEILYMSGAAQRLI
-615 FGQVDSYRMDSRFL
+615 FGKVDNYRVESRFL
-629 EEVAEEHADR
+629 DEVAEDFAQKYESDNKPAGQNRSFGGERITSDR
-639 IDADVHGNDRGRGSD
+639 IY
-654 SPESLF
+654 
-660 DFGRLQNAIRF
+660 
-671 NDLGKQMIDP
+671 DLEKQMMNVVPKGRKP
-681 ARKSGKTAETAPS
+681 AAKESSTIPA
-694 AAGGFSGGERVKHKK
+694 AAGEFSGGERVKHKK
-709 YGEGMVVGVRK
+709 YGEGMVVGVKK

-729 IFDNYGTKVF
+729 IFDEFGTKVF
-739 DANIVKL
+739 DASIVKL

>member
-10 RQREAVLCTE
+10 KQREAVLCTE
-20 GPLLVIAGA
+20 GPLLIIAGA

-56 AVTFTNKAAEEMR
+56 AVTFTNKAANEMR
-69 SRIEAQVDDTRGM
+69 ERIESLVENTQGM

-104 RKDFTI
+104 GKDFTI

-115 QKTVIKE
+115 QKAVIRE
-122 CLAEAELDE
+122 CLTDSELSDKLFPAASVLAAISNWKNQAIPPAQAEL
-131 KAFPPAGVLSAVS
+131 
-144 KWKNSGASPE
+144 
-154 RAAAEAATI
+154 EAASL
-163 REKNMADLYRRYM
+163 REKNLAELYRRYTD
-176 VKLMKYN
+176 KLRKYN

-188 DLLVKAVELLNQEP
+188 DLLIKAVELLEQDP
-202 EVLQLYSDRF
+202 EVLEIYSDRF
-212 HYIMI
+212 RYIMI
-217 DEYQDTNEIQYELVR
+217 DEYQDTNEIQYRMVN

-286 ILGAANSVIQ
+286 ILGGANSVIRH
-296 NNTERKGKILWTSR
+296 NTERKGKTLWTSK
-310 EEGERIRIY
+310 EEGEKIRIY

-328 FHIAREI
+328 FHVAREI
-335 HKMKDKG
+335 HKMKDQG
-342 YAYSDIAVLY
+342 YSYSDIAVLY

-377 TRFYDRKEIKDIL
+377 TRFYDRKEVKDLL
-390 CYMRLIQNPGDNISF
+390 CYMRLIQNPNDNISF
-405 RRVINEPRRGLGDKS
+405 RRVINEPKRGIGDKS
-420 LEKLDLLANLTDTTL
+420 LEKLDVLAGLTDVSI
-435 FDVLEKGDGLEALSG
+435 FEVLEKGDGLDALSG
-450 KAEVSARQ
+450 KAEVNARQ
-458 FMNMIRRF
+458 FVNMIRKF
-466 SEERGERKI
+466 SEERNIRKI
-475 SEIYDAL
+475 SEIYDDL

-488 LQTLEAQNTIEA
+488 MQSLEAQNTIEA

-540 NLDPGEDAVS
+540 NRDDSEDAVS

-557 KGLEFAVVFIPG
+557 KGLEFAVVFMPG
-569 MEEGAF
+569 MEEGSFPGSRAF
-575 PVARAY
+575 
-581 DFPEDLEEE
+581 DSPEELEEE

-600 AKDILYMSGAAQRLV
+600 AKEILYMSGAAQRLI
-615 FGQVDSYRMDSRFL
+615 FGKVDNYRVESRFL
-629 EEVAEEHADR
+629 DEVAEDFAQKYESDNKPAGQNRSFGGERFTSDR
-639 IDADVHGNDRGRGSD
+639 IY
-654 SPESLF
+654 
-660 DFGRLQNAIRF
+660 
-671 NDLGKQMIDP
+671 DLEKQMMNVVPKGRKP
-681 ARKSGKTAETAPS
+681 AAKESSTIPA
-694 AAGGFSGGERVKHKK
+694 AAGEFSGGERVKHKK
-709 YGEGMVVGVRK
+709 YGEGMVVGVKK

-729 IFDNYGTKVF
+729 IFDEFGTKVF
-739 DANIVKL
+739 DASIVKL

>member
-10 RQREAVLCTE
+10 KQREAVLCTE
-20 GPLLVIAGA
+20 GPLLIIAGA

-56 AVTFTNKAAEEMR
+56 AVTFTNKAANEMR
-69 SRIEAQVDDTRGM
+69 ERIESLVENTQGM

-104 RKDFTI
+104 GKDFTI

-115 QKTVIKE
+115 QKAVIRE
-122 CLAEAELDE
+122 CLTDSELSDKLFPAASVLAAISNWKNQAIPPAQAEL
-131 KAFPPAGVLSAVS
+131 
-144 KWKNSGASPE
+144 
-154 RAAAEAATI
+154 EAASL
-163 REKNMADLYRRYM
+163 REKNLAELYRRYTD
-176 VKLMKYN
+176 KLRKYN

-188 DLLVKAVELLNQEP
+188 DLLIKAVELLEQDP
-202 EVLQLYSDRF
+202 EVLEIYSDRF
-212 HYIMI
+212 RYIMI
-217 DEYQDTNEIQYELVR
+217 DEYQDTNEIQYRMVN

-269 PGAKIIKLEQN
+269 PGARIIKLEQN

-286 ILGAANSVIQ
+286 ILGGANSVIRH
-296 NNTERKGKILWTSR
+296 NTERKGKTLWTSK
-310 EEGERIRIY
+310 EEGEKIRIY

-328 FHIAREI
+328 FHVAREI
-335 HKMKDKG
+335 HKMKDQG
-342 YAYSDIAVLY
+342 YSYSDIAVLY

-377 TRFYDRKEIKDIL
+377 TRFYDRKEVKDLL
-390 CYMRLIQNPGDNISF
+390 CYMRLIQNPNDNISF
-405 RRVINEPRRGLGDKS
+405 RRVINEPKRGIGDKS
-420 LEKLDLLANLTDTTL
+420 LEKLDVLAGLTDVSI
-435 FDVLEKGDGLEALSG
+435 FEVLEKGDGLEALSG
-450 KAEVSARQ
+450 KAEVNARQ
-458 FMNMIRRF
+458 FVNMIRKF
-466 SEERGERKI
+466 SEERNVRKI
-475 SEIYDAL
+475 SEIYDDL

-488 LQTLEAQNTIEA
+488 MQSLEAQNTIEA

-540 NLDPGEDAVS
+540 NRDDSEDAVS

-557 KGLEFAVVFIPG
+557 KGLEFAVVFMPG
-569 MEEGAF
+569 MEEGSFPGNRAF
-575 PVARAY
+575 
-581 DFPEDLEEE
+581 DSPEELEEE

-600 AKDILYMSGAAQRLV
+600 AKEILYMSGAAQRLI
-615 FGQVDSYRMDSRFL
+615 FGKVDNYRVESRFL
-629 EEVAEEHADR
+629 DEVAEDFAQKYESDNKPAGQNRSFGGERFTSDR
-639 IDADVHGNDRGRGSD
+639 IY
-654 SPESLF
+654 
-660 DFGRLQNAIRF
+660 
-671 NDLGKQMIDP
+671 DLEKQMMNVVPKGRKP
-681 ARKSGKTAETAPS
+681 AAKESSTIPA
-694 AAGGFSGGERVKHKK
+694 AAGEFSGGERVKHKK
-709 YGEGMVVGVRK
+709 YGEGMVVGVKK

-729 IFDNYGTKVF
+729 IFDEFGTKVF
-739 DANIVKL
+739 DASIVKL

>member
-10 RQREAVLCTE
+10 KQREAVLSTE
-20 GPLLVIAGA
+20 GPLLIIAGA

-56 AVTFTNKAAEEMR
+56 AVTFTNKAANEMR
-69 SRIEAQVDDTRGM
+69 ERIESLVENTRGM

-104 RKDFTI
+104 GKDFTI

-115 QKTVIKE
+115 QKAVIRE
-122 CLAEAELDE
+122 CLSDAELSD
-131 KAFPPAGVLSAVS
+131 KLFPANSVLAAISNWKNQAIPPAQA
-144 KWKNSGASPE
+144 E
-154 RAAAEAATI
+154 MEAASI
-163 REKNMADLYRRYM
+163 REKNLAELYRRYTD
-176 VKLMKYN
+176 KLRKYN

-188 DLLVKAVELLNQEP
+188 DLLIKAVELLEQEP
-202 EVLQLYSDRF
+202 EVLEIYSDRF
-212 HYIMI
+212 RYIMI
-217 DEYQDTNEIQYELVR
+217 DEYQDTNEIQYRMVH

-286 ILGAANSVIQ
+286 ILGGANSVIRH
-296 NNTERKGKILWTSR
+296 NTERKGKTLWTAR
-310 EEGERIRIY
+310 DEGEKIRIY

-328 FHIAREI
+328 FHVAREI
-335 HKMKDKG
+335 HKMRDRG
-342 YAYSDIAVLY
+342 YSYSDIAVLY

-360 FEESFSRQ
+360 FEESFAKQ

-377 TRFYDRKEIKDIL
+377 TRFYDRKEVKDLL
-390 CYMRLIQNPGDNISF
+390 CYMRLIQNPNDNISF
-405 RRVINEPRRGLGDKS
+405 RRVINEPKRGIGDKS
-420 LEKLDLLANLTDTTL
+420 IEKLDLLAGLS
-435 FDVLEKGDGLEALSG
+435 DVSIFGILEKGDGLEALSG
-450 KAEVSARQ
+450 KAEVNARQ
-458 FMNMIRRF
+458 FVNMIRKF
-466 SEERGERKI
+466 SEDRNERKI
-475 SEIYDAL
+475 SEIYDDL

-488 LQTLEAQNTIEA
+488 MQSLEAQNTIEA

-540 NLDPGEDAVS
+540 NRDDGEDAVS

-557 KGLEFAVVFIPG
+557 KGLEFAVVFMPG
-569 MEEGAF
+569 MEEGSFPGNRAF
-575 PVARAY
+575 
-581 DFPEDLEEE
+581 DSTEELEEE

-600 AKDILYMSGAAQRLV
+600 AKEILYMSGAAQRLI
-615 FGQVDSYRMDSRFL
+615 FGKVDNYRVGSRFL
-629 EEVAEEHADR
+629 DEVSDDFAQRYESDNKAGQNRSERFTADR
-639 IDADVHGNDRGRGSD
+639 IY
-654 SPESLF
+654 
-660 DFGRLQNAIRF
+660 
-671 NDLGKQMIDP
+671 DLEKQMMNVFP
-681 ARKSGKTAETAPS
+681 NGGRKPVAKSASAVPP
-694 AAGGFSGGERVKHKK
+694 AAGEFSGGERVKHKK
-709 YGEGMVVGVRK
+709 YGEGMVVGVKK

-729 IFDNYGTKVF
+729 IFDEFGTKVF
-739 DANIVKL
+739 DASIVKL

>member
-10 RQREAVLCTE
+10 KQREAVLCTE
-20 GPLLVIAGA
+20 GPLLIIAGA

-56 AVTFTNKAAEEMR
+56 AVTFTNKAANEMR
-69 SRIEAQVDDTRGM
+69 ERIESLVENTQGM

-104 RKDFTI
+104 GKDFTI

-115 QKTVIKE
+115 QKAVIRE
-122 CLAEAELDE
+122 CLTDSELSDKLFPAASVLAAISNWKNQAIPPAQAEL
-131 KAFPPAGVLSAVS
+131 
-144 KWKNSGASPE
+144 
-154 RAAAEAATI
+154 EAASL
-163 REKNMADLYRRYM
+163 REKNLAELYRRYTD
-176 VKLMKYN
+176 KLRKYN

-188 DLLVKAVELLNQEP
+188 DLLIKAVELLEQDP
-202 EVLQLYSDRF
+202 EVLEIYSDRF
-212 HYIMI
+212 RYIMI
-217 DEYQDTNEIQYELVR
+217 DEYQDTNEIQYRMVN

-286 ILGAANSVIQ
+286 ILGGANSVIRH
-296 NNTERKGKILWTSR
+296 NTERKGKTLWTSK
-310 EEGERIRIY
+310 EEGEKIRIY

-328 FHIAREI
+328 FHVAREI
-335 HKMKDKG
+335 HKMKDQG
-342 YAYSDIAVLY
+342 YSYSDIAVLY

-377 TRFYDRKEIKDIL
+377 TRFYDRKEVKDLL
-390 CYMRLIQNPGDNISF
+390 CYMRLIQNPNDNISF
-405 RRVINEPRRGLGDKS
+405 RRVINEPKRGIGDKS
-420 LEKLDLLANLTDTTL
+420 LEKLDVLAGLTDVSI
-435 FDVLEKGDGLEALSG
+435 FEVLEKGDGLEALSG
-450 KAEVSARQ
+450 KAEVNARQ
-458 FMNMIRRF
+458 FVNMIRKF
-466 SEERGERKI
+466 SEERNVRKI
-475 SEIYDAL
+475 SEIYDDL

-488 LQTLEAQNTIEA
+488 MQSLEAQNTIEA

-540 NLDPGEDAVS
+540 NRDDSEDAVS

-557 KGLEFAVVFIPG
+557 KGLEFAVVFMPG
-569 MEEGAF
+569 MEEGSFPGNRAF
-575 PVARAY
+575 
-581 DFPEDLEEE
+581 DSPEELEEE

-600 AKDILYMSGAAQRLV
+600 AKEILYMSGAAQRLI
-615 FGQVDSYRMDSRFL
+615 FGKVDNYRVESRFL
-629 EEVAEEHADR
+629 DEVAEDFAQKYESDNKPAGQNRSFGGERFTSDR
-639 IDADVHGNDRGRGSD
+639 IY
-654 SPESLF
+654 
-660 DFGRLQNAIRF
+660 
-671 NDLGKQMIDP
+671 DLEKQMMNVVPKGRKP
-681 ARKSGKTAETAPS
+681 AAKESSTIPA
-694 AAGGFSGGERVKHKK
+694 AAGEFSGGERVKHKK
-709 YGEGMVVGVRK
+709 YGEGMVVGVKK

-729 IFDNYGTKVF
+729 IFDEFGTKVF
-739 DANIVKL
+739 DASIVKL